1 MRPLSLLSLALVVAV
16 QPIPG
21 NPLSGAVSG
30 RIEMKPIPPRMVVS
44 RYPSP
49 GGPLQRKIDPI
60 PTVVFVDGPLVGAP
74 PWPESVRSVIA
85 QKGLQFHPSLLVV
98 PRNTSVSFPNED
110 NEFHNVFSY
119 SRAKRFD
126 LGRYPKG
133 ESKNV
138 TFDKPGIVKAYCEV
152 HPWMRAAILVLET
165 PCYAI
170 VSGDGSFSI
179 EGIPAGR
186 HELVIWNIDGGSKK
200 VVVDITAGKTL
211 ELQVRLAGSFEAAFP
226 ERELSIDTL
235 PGAGAD
241 PTDALPRGVCCAGK
255 R

>member
-1 MRPLSLLSLALVVAV
+1 MA
-16 QPIPG
+16 
-21 NPLSGAVSG
+21 
-30 RIEMKPIPPRMVVS
+30 VS

-49 GGPLQRKIDPI
+49 GGPLQRRIDPI

-74 PWPESVRSVIA
+74 PWPESVRTVIA
-85 QKGLQFHPSLLVV
+85 QKGLQFHPALLVV
-98 PRNTSVSFPNED
+98 PRNASVSFPNED

-119 SRAKRFD
+119 SKAKRFD

-133 ESKNV
+133 ESKSV
-138 TFDKPGIVKAYCEV
+138 TFDKPGIVKTYCEV

-165 PCYAI
+165 PCYAV

-179 EGIPAGR
+179 AGIPAGR
-186 HELVIWNIDGGSKK
+186 HELVVWNIDGGSKK
-200 VVVDITAGKTL
+200 VVVDIAAGKTL
-211 ELQVRLAGSFEAAFP
+211 ELQIRLAGGFEAAFP
-226 ERELSIDTL
+226 EEELSIDTL
-235 PGAGAD
+235 PGIGAG